1 LTQALDLANGYYELP
16 LGKLANVV
24 TCLEMTARPTTQ
36 AQALPVGCS
45 LERVDPK
52 DLAAYRALFRKV
64 GEDFLW
70 WSRLLMPD
78 EKLRGIL
85 SHKDVESY
93 ALHKDGVPV
102 GILELDFKDMPHCE
116 LAFFGL
122 AKDAIGSG
130 LGRALMDVAIAKAWA
145 KPITRFWVH
154 TCHFDHPNA
163 ITFYKRSGF
172 KPYALMVEVHDDPRL
187 AGKLPKHA
195 SPHVALIEFK

>member
-1 LTQALDLANGYYELP
+1 LTQTLDLANGYYELP
-16 LGKLANVV
+16 PGKLANVV
-24 TCLEMTARPTTQ
+24 TCLEMKSRPK
-36 AQALPVGCS
+36 AGAKALPAGCS
-45 LERVDPK
+45 LERVDPG

-64 GEDFLW
+64 GEDLMWF
-70 WSRLLMPD
+70 SRLIMPD

-93 ALHKDGVPV
+93 ALHKDGAPV
-102 GILELDFKDMPHCE
+102 GILELDFKDMPNCE

-130 LGRALMDVAIAKAWA
+130 LGRALMDAAITKAWA
-145 KPITRFWVH
+145 WPITRFWVH

-187 AGKLPKHA
+187 TGKLPKHA
-195 SPHVALIEFK
+195 SPHVALIEPG